1 MARTTTKRRAA
12 SRPIRTAGQMLAAI
26 AAGFLPFASYRLAHA
41 DTLAWYLYPLIV
53 CALVFSAKSLA
64 EWADRWCHDKVKAW
78 AFTALLEGVMV
89 LAPDPYLS
97 GFGVGLLVSINMHSA
112 YHKAQKKVK
121 S

>member
-1 MARTTTKRRAA
+1 MALARKRKLTVKQV
-12 SRPIRTAGQMLAAI
+12 RTAGQMLAAVS
-26 AAGFLPFASYRLAHA
+26 AGFLPLASYRLAHA

-64 EWADRWCHDKVKAW
+64 EWADKWCHDKVKAW

-89 LAPDPYLS
+89 LSPDPYLS

-121 S
+121 V